1 MDSLLH
7 LLFPTSC
14 LICESSGQN
23 LCHNCDSKII
33 RNDLPFTV
41 ESIKVHSAAF
51 YGDELARVILLAKE
65 KNNLAARNYLAE
77 LVVHSFME
85 ATHEIEGSLT
95 ILLIPIPSRSVANRK
110 RGFRHSHLLAKSVA
124 SLIKRC
130 SSHEVTV
137 RELLKV
143 NRRTADQSGLNRAQR
158 HENLAGAF
166 SFQGSFQSNGGA
178 RARELVFLIDDLVTS
193 GISMREGLRALKGAG
208 IAPFGAL
215 TAGVSPRVFPN
226 TIGD

>member
-1 MDSLLH
+1 MDSLLQ

-14 LICESSGQN
+14 LICERSGQN
-23 LCHNCDSKII
+23 LCQGCDLKII
-33 RNDLPFTV
+33 RNSLSFMV
-41 ESIKVHSAAF
+41 ESTKVHSAAF

-65 KNNLAARNYLAE
+65 KNNLAARNFLAE
-77 LVVHSFME
+77 LVVHSFMQ
-85 ATHEIEGSLT
+85 ATREKEGSLT

-110 RGFRHSHLLAKSVA
+110 RGFRHSHLLAKTVA
-124 SLIKRC
+124 SQIERH
-130 SSHEVTV
+130 SSHQVTV

-158 HENLAGAF
+158 DENLTGAY
-166 SFQGSFQSNGGA
+166 SIQGSFQSNGA
-178 RARELVFLIDDLVTS
+178 LKAVEKVFLIDDLVTS
-193 GISMREGLRALKGAG
+193 GISIREGLRALKEAG

-215 TAGVSPRVFPN
+215 TAGISPRVFPN